1 MEKILILD
9 FGSQYTQ
16 LIARRVRE
24 LNVYC
29 EIHPF
34 NKIPAIDA
42 SVRGVILSG
51 SPFSVRD
58 AQAPTP
64 DLSAIKGKL
73 PLLGVCYGA
82 QFLASA
88 FGGEVQP
95 APSREYGRAM
105 LTVGDASDALM
116 RGLPARTQ
124 VWMSHGDTITRVPD
138 NYELIASTE
147 DVRVAA
153 FHVGGEQT
161 WGIQFH
167 PEVYHSTDGTQLLK
181 NFVVDICGC
190 GQSWTSEGFVEAT
203 VRELREKLG
212 DDKVVL
218 GLSGGVDSSVAAWL
232 LKEQG
237 HEVVGLFMINWHDTT
252 GTLEGDCPWHDDRV
266 FAELVARKLDIELH
280 VVDLSADY
288 RTRVVDYM
296 FAEYERGRTP
306 NPDVLC
312 NREIKFDVFLREAL
326 KLGAD
331 YVATGHYCRKA
342 EETLPDGRTIHKLL
356 AGSDPNKDQSYFLC
370 QLSQEQLSRALFPV
384 GGLLKP
390 EVRRIAEEQGL
401 ATAKRKDSQGICF
414 VGKVDLPT
422 FLQQK
427 LAPKKGNIHEILPAW
442 PKYVREEVPAEGEPT
457 TGQLAALAEPWH
469 YTVRDG
475 KKIGEHNGAHYY
487 TIGQRKGLGI
497 GGRRES
503 LFILATDTVQNVIWV
518 GEGDAHPGLWRP
530 ALHIAPGEIHWVNP
544 ARELTAGQSARFSV
558 RIRYR
563 QLLQG
568 ARLFVRDE
576 GAYLVFDRPQR
587 GITPGQ
593 FAAWYDGDQLVGS
606 GVIEG

>member
-58 AQAPTP
+58 EHAPAP

-218 GLSGGVDSSVAAWL
+218 ALSGGVDSSYLLAAAKQCGAEVRPYFVRTAFQPEFELEDARRVCRELGTELTVLEYDILSVPGVAANPPERCYYCKRAIFSL
-232 LKEQG
+232 IRAHALSDGCDTLIDGNNASDDASDRPGMRAVKELG
-237 HEVVGLFMINWHDTT
+237 VLSPLRICGLTKEDIRARSRELGLFTASKPAYACLATRVST
-252 GTLEGDCPWHDDRV
+252 GTAITAADLRRVERAEDAMRAMGFDDFRVRIAKDGAARLELRPEQMPMAVERRSGIMDALGGD
-266 FAELVARKLDIELH
+266 FE
-280 VVDLSADY
+280 
-288 RTRVVDYM
+288 RVVMDLK
-296 FAEYERGRTP
+296 GR
-306 NPDVLC
+306 
-312 NREIKFDVFLREAL
+312 
-326 KLGAD
+326 
-331 YVATGHYCRKA
+331 
-342 EETLPDGRTIHKLL
+342 
-356 AGSDPNKDQSYFLC
+356 
-370 QLSQEQLSRALFPV
+370 
-384 GGLLKP
+384 
-390 EVRRIAEEQGL
+390 
-401 ATAKRKDSQGICF
+401 
-414 VGKVDLPT
+414 
-422 FLQQK
+422 
-427 LAPKKGNIHEILPAW
+427 
-442 PKYVREEVPAEGEPT
+442 
-457 TGQLAALAEPWH
+457 
-469 YTVRDG
+469 
-475 KKIGEHNGAHYY
+475 
-487 TIGQRKGLGI
+487 
-497 GGRRES
+497 
-503 LFILATDTVQNVIWV
+503 
-518 GEGDAHPGLWRP
+518 
-530 ALHIAPGEIHWVNP
+530 
-544 ARELTAGQSARFSV
+544 
-558 RIRYR
+558 
-563 QLLQG
+563 
-568 ARLFVRDE
+568 
-576 GAYLVFDRPQR
+576 
-587 GITPGQ
+587 
-593 FAAWYDGDQLVGS
+593 
-606 GVIEG
+606 